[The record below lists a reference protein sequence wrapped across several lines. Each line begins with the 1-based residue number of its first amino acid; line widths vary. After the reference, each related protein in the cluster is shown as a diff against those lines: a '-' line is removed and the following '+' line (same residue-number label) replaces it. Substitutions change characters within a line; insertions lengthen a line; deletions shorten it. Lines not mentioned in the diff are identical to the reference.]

1 MEEAVALVDYLVS
14 CTDSK
19 AINTMNNSISRSLCV
34 SFRLISCS
42 FNTVFNW
49 KEKKLLRLSIKK
61 EKKETKIAESGNWAD
76 IAHLFDEKKGDVK
89 VNWDVEKNFV
99 IDAVDESSQQINSR
113 KQVSMSL
120 LFGTEKSFGLL
131 PKKENVDKLKFSH
144 SRVFGHTRKSLYN
157 PSGVLNS

>member
-14 CTDSK
+14 CSYSE
-19 AINTMNNSISRSLCV
+19 AINTIDNSILCCLCV
-34 SFRLISCS
+34 SIRLIFPSL
-42 FNTVFNW
+42 NAVFNW
-49 KEKKLLRLSIKK
+49 KEKKLLRLALKS
-61 EKKETKIAESGNWAD
+61 EKKETRIAESGNWAD

-99 IDAVDESSQQINSR
+99 IDAIDESSQQINSR

-120 LFGTEKSFGLL
+120 LFGPEKSFGLL

-157 PSGVLNS
+157 PTGVLNQ